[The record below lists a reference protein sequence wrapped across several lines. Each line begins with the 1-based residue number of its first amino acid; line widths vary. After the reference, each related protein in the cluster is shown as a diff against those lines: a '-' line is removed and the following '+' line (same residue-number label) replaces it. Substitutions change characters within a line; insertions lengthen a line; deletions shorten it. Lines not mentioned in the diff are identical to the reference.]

1 MHWAHWGW
9 IFKTFSLVLMLPTSV
24 PSCQRWFGYFSL
36 LLTRTCRCQSRVA
49 SIRGARLR
57 WCHANVNVF
66 DPYREYSFLLS
77 CVRVCL
83 CVCGFLA
90 TLSQLL
96 VSATYNVGV
105 TSGTKPSPV
114 WAGTLHVEIKLLG
127 FLLSA
132 CQNIPSATVVLFQQK
147 SSSFLCVLWCTEFH
161 QMQLRNVIAVSISLI
176 FFAKLNVNRSALY
189 FTSTLAWTDLARDC
203 WPWAG

>member
-1 MHWAHWGW
+1 M
-9 IFKTFSLVLMLPTSV
+9 
-24 PSCQRWFGYFSL
+24 
-36 LLTRTCRCQSRVA
+36 
-49 SIRGARLR
+49 
-57 WCHANVNVF
+57 F
-66 DPYREYSFLLS
+66 DPYREYSFFLLS

-105 TSGTKPSPV
+105 TSGTKPSLV

-132 CQNIPSATVVLFQQK
+132 CQNIPSATVVLF
-147 SSSFLCVLWCTEFH
+147 
-161 QMQLRNVIAVSISLI
+161 
-176 FFAKLNVNRSALY
+176 
-189 FTSTLAWTDLARDC
+189 
-203 WPWAG
+203 